1 MSLLA
6 IGCAPA
12 SLGFPLASLVVSLL
26 PARWKGHERERRPL
40 YSWPEMLLE
49 CTYPQAAQREKLKQC
64 KGSPV
69 PPVLPCHASG
79 PGERFLQEPLVLS
92 QVSLFMES
100 LLSALFAFMMGC
112 IPGKASCQKISSMCS
127 AG

>member
-26 PARWKGHERERRPL
+26 PARWKGHEWERRPL

-79 PGERFLQEPLVLS
+79 PGEIFTRASGSLSGEPFYGKL
-92 QVSLFMES
+92 
-100 LLSALFAFMMGC
+100 ALCALCFHDGLYTR
-112 IPGKASCQKISSMCS
+112 
-127 AG
+127 